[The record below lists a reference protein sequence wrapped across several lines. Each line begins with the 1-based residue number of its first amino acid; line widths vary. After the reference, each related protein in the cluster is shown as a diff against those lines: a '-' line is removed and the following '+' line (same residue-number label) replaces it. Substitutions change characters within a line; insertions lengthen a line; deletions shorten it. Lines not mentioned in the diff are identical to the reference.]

1 MAKSKFFRVAVEG
14 ATATDG
20 RVIERSWIDDIVA
33 TYNRATYGAR
43 VNLEHIR
50 GFSPEAPFNAYG
62 DVLSVKAQDDIIEI
76 AGKPQKRRALYA
88 EVEPTDALIALSK
101 AKQKIYTSIEVAPNF
116 AATGKA
122 GLVGLAVTDSPAS
135 LGTDILEFSAT
146 NAPLK
151 AMFDSR
157 KQDPTNVFSAC
168 QEVADF
174 SFDEPT
180 AETESVAGVLKSFFT
195 SLGLGQPAN
204 DNTKPAEPKPVQA
217 ANDGAQ
223 FAALQGAM
231 ITLASTV
238 DQAVKT
244 SAAATAGLEKRF
256 GELETKL
263 NTTERPSGP
272 ARAPATGTAPFT
284 AIDC

>member
-20 RVIERSWIDDIVA
+20 RTIERSWIDDIVA

-50 GFSPEAPFNAYG
+50 GYSPEAPFNAYG
-62 DVLSVKAQDDIIEI
+62 DVLSVKAQDDVIEI
-76 AGKPQKRRALYA
+76 GGKAEKRRALYA
-88 EVEPTDALIALSK
+88 EIEPTDALVTLSK

-116 AATGKA
+116 ANTGKA
-122 GLVGLAVTDSPAS
+122 GLVGLAATDSPAS

-146 NAPLK
+146 NPAVK
-151 AMFDSR
+151 ALFDSR
-157 KQDPTNVFSAC
+157 KQSPENFFSAAL
-168 QEVADF
+168 EVTDF
-174 SFDEPT
+174 SFDEAA
-180 AETESVAGVLKSFFT
+180 AETESVAGVLKNFLA

-204 DNTKPAEPKPVQA
+204 DNKPAEPKTPPVA
-217 ANDGAQ
+217 GDAGQ

-231 ITLASTV
+231 VTLANSV
-238 DQAVKT
+238 DLAVKAQ
-244 SAAATAGLEKRF
+244 SATTAGLEKRF

-263 NTTERPSGP
+263 NTTEAPNTQRP
-272 ARAPATGTAPFT
+272 RATGTAPFT
-284 AIDC
+284 SIDC